1 MRIFT
6 AAFAI
11 AAGFIVLL
19 GYFFPAQL
27 EPLRLLLVDW
37 AILIAGMAVLV
48 GIFNLVAVQ
57 MEKIR
62 TRQKGGMYGV
72 ILIVSLFI
80 TFVSGLLTFSLPA
93 DHPYRHFYSV
103 LTMDAIIVPVEA
115 SLMAILAVT
124 LVYASIRLLRRR
136 VDVMSV
142 LFLVVAVIFLIA
154 IMPTPFG
161 PLLGER
167 GNQAVVNFLETFSHG
182 GTRGLLIG
190 IALGTLLTGLRV
202 LFGIDRPYGGN

>member
-1 MRIFT
+1 MRIVT

-19 GYFFPAQL
+19 GYFYPNQL
-27 EPLRLLLVDW
+27 AALRLILVDW
-37 AILIAGMAVLV
+37 AIIIAGMAVLV
-48 GIFNLVAVQ
+48 GVFNLVAVQ
-57 MEKIR
+57 MEKVR
-62 TRQKGGMYGV
+62 AGQKGSLYGALLV
-72 ILIVSLFI
+72 ISLVV
-80 TFVSGLLTFSLPA
+80 TFGLGLVLGPDNPVMRLT
-93 DHPYRHFYSV
+93 V
-103 LTMDAIIVPVEA
+103 NAIIVPVEA

-136 VDVMSV
+136 VDVLSV
-142 LFLVVAVIFLIA
+142 VFLVVAVIFLIL

-161 PLLGER
+161 SIP
-167 GNQAVVNFLETFSHG
+167 GNQALLDILRMFSDG
-182 GTRGLLIG
+182 GARGLLIG